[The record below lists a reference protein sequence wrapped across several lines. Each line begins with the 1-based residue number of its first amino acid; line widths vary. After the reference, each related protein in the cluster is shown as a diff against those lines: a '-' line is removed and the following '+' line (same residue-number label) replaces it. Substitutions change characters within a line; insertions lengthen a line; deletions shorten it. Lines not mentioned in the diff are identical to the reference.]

1 MTELHRRMSDDKKT
15 VKSPAKDRLN
25 LPYEALILEIK
36 KISSNHE
43 KIYNNLKLRTRV
55 TISDLDI

>member
-1 MTELHRRMSDDKKT
+1 MTELHRRMNDDKKT